1 MPHAA
6 VSTRQRNRA
15 KQLRRA
21 MTRAETLL
29 WRHLKADRIDG
40 FGFRRQVPFRN
51 YIADFACLSIKLI
64 IELDGETHDFEERQ
78 RADQNRDTFF
88 ESEGFHVL
96 RFTNGQVMSNREGVV
111 EAVRQV
117 ASSRA
122 GDLPPSPTLPH
133 KGGGSRN
140 TAARPTDPSRMRGR
154 EPTDLPLDGGH
165 EASRGT
171 RP

>member
-15 KQLRRA
+15 KRLRRA

-29 WRHLKADRIDG
+29 CRHLKADRIDG
-40 FGFRRQVPFRN
+40 LGFRRQVPFRN

-64 IELDGETHDFEERQ
+64 VELDGESHDFEERQ
-78 RADQNRDTFF
+78 KVDQNRDTFF

-96 RFTNGQVMSNREGVV
+96 RFTNGQVMSNLEGVV
-111 EAVRQV
+111 EAIRQV

-122 GDLPPSPTLPH
+122 GDLPPSPT
-133 KGGGSRN
+133 KGGGSGN
-140 TAARPTDPSRMRGR
+140 TAARPTDPSRTRGR
-154 EPTDLPLDGGH
+154 EPTDLPHDGGKQ
-165 EASRGT
+165 ASRGT